1 MEPEGGRTELQY
13 AETDRGDWIIW
24 PGMPRWEEFAPGTG
38 RPPRDE
44 PLSGLTVKRAQNKSD
59 VGFERGVM
67 SRNQIIFSHAK
78 VIAFDINALSAF
90 PMKTNFI
97 KKRCLF
103 VDDAPCCFGDNMAER
118 RRLLFHL
125 RRVLLPQP

>member
-1 MEPEGGRTELQY
+1 MEEPEGGRTELQY

-78 VIAFDINALSAF
+78 VIAFDINTLSAF
-90 PMKTNFI
+90 QI
-97 KKRCLF
+97 KNSLKIQTYT
-103 VDDAPCCFGDNMAER
+103 VWKGDCFWMMRHAA
-118 RRLLFHL
+118 LLTT
-125 RRVLLPQP
+125 